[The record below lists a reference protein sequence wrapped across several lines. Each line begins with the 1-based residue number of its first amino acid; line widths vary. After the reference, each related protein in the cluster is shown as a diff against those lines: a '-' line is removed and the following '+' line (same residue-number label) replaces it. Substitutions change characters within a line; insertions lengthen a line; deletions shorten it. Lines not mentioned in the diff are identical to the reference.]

1 MDTKEKLKMI
11 YENPHVWAIGDGY
24 RTKNGTITDEK
35 CTVAN
40 VEKKGTVSARF
51 MLSPEIDVVESGII
65 RH

>member
-35 CTVAN
+35 CTVAS
-40 VEKKGTVSARF
+40 VEKKGTV
-51 MLSPEIDVVESGII
+51 
-65 RH
+65 